1 MSSEKSRIAKAA
13 GQIREG
19 IRVRPG
25 GQRILITGKGGV
37 GKTTLAAFLA
47 LLYAEEGRNVLAIDQ
62 DPQQNL
68 AYSLGYPPEQAG
80 ELVPLSRNLDYIAEK
95 TGAIP
100 GQGWG
105 QLFSL
110 APDVSD
116 VFNRLGVRINDHL
129 CLLVMGGVEKAG
141 GGCLCPEN
149 ALLESVIRAVP
160 LRDDEVIILDTQAGL
175 EHFGR
180 SLAEGF
186 SKALILAEP
195 SFNALSVADEAAR
208 LARGLGIRKCFLVV
222 NRIRND
228 EEKNKALRIIGPSH
242 PFTTICFLP
251 DDDLVRKTE
260 PDVGPLLTQ
269 SSPYTDAVRRMT
281 RQISIE

>member
-1 MSSEKSRIAKAA
+1 MSEKLRIERAA

-37 GKTTLAAFLA
+37 GKTTLAAILA
-47 LLYAEEGRNVLAIDQ
+47 RLYAEEGRNVLAIDQ

-68 AYSLGYPPEQAG
+68 AYSLGYPPDRAG
-80 ELVPLSRNLDYIAEK
+80 QLVPLSRNLEYIAEK

-116 VFNRLGVRINDHL
+116 VFSRLGIRIHDRL
-129 CLLVMGGVEKAG
+129 CLLVMGGVEIPG

-149 ALLESVIRAVP
+149 ALLESVIRAIP

-195 SFNALSVADEAAR
+195 SFNALSVAMEAAR
-208 LARGLGIRKCFLVV
+208 LARGLGIRKCFLVI

-228 EEKNKALRIIGPSH
+228 DERQKALGIIGQSH
-242 PFTTICFLP
+242 PFDRIYFLP

-260 PDVGPLLTQ
+260 PDVGPLL
-269 SSPYTDAVRRMT
+269 SGPSPYLDAVRRMN
-281 RQISIE
+281 RQISGE

>member
-1 MSSEKSRIAKAA
+1 MSRERLRIEQAA

-19 IRVRPG
+19 IRVRPS

-37 GKTTLAAFLA
+37 GKTTLAAVLA
-47 LLYAEEGRNVLAIDQ
+47 FLYAEEGRTVLAIDQ

-68 AYSLGYPPEQAG
+68 AYSLGYPPDRAG
-80 ELVPLSRNLDYIAEK
+80 KLVPLSRNLEYIGEK

-110 APDVSD
+110 SPDVSD
-116 VFNRLGVRINDHL
+116 VISRLGVRIRDRI
-129 CLLVMGGVEKAG
+129 CLLVMGGVEKSG

-149 ALLESVIRAVP
+149 ALLDSVIRAVP
-160 LRDDEVIILDTQAGL
+160 LREDEIIILDTQAGL

-180 SLAEGF
+180 SMAEGF

-195 SFNALSVADEAAR
+195 SFNALSVARDAAR
-208 LARGLGIRKCFLVV
+208 LARELGIRKCFLVI
-222 NRIRND
+222 NRVRSD
-228 EEKNKALRIIGPSH
+228 VERHKAEEILGNSTPFDRIY
-242 PFTTICFLP
+242 FLP

-260 PDVGPLLTQ
+260 PDVSPLIAAT
-269 SSPYTDAVRRMT
+269 SPYIDAVRRMN
-281 RQISIE
+281 RQIAAE